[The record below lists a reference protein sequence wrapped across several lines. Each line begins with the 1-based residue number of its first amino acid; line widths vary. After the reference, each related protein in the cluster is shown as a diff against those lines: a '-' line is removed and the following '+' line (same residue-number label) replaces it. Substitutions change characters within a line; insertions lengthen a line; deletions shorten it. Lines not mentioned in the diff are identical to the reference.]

1 MYLRFS
7 SGVEREEA
15 IRMQPF
21 FHEDARIDLFLE
33 EEYDRSQWRPGVCAL
48 VSTTGFQTEHVNP
61 AGIPAMFSGF
71 GKVLE
76 IDPITLAGHDMASMR
91 VVPLMHRTRDA
102 PCDIGPIVG
111 PWGSRTASV
120 CIARTWPS
128 AQSFNDAGVYQPFF
142 PPPPPPPFMHNRG
155 APPFLGI
162 PLSRRL
168 GTGDAN
174 EGGRAGNAN
183 RGGRQLDMLLRLHGA
198 PPFVAASHD
207 IVAQPGS
214 PPTYAI
220 NSLSPWSTVSSRRSH
235 VSITEV
241 AADDGAPALPLAPTS
256 PCLLTRTR
264 ILSRPWTSTAR
275 AKLKPKPAMPA
286 TVNVAAAPGSPSRAM
301 EMNLAETDEDVSD
314 GIESDKEDDQM
325 ETLAREVVDRIG
337 SSRKNLLPVL
347 EQMAASSEKSVII
360 PDNTKAKCKKQA
372 WGPVVATSKMA
383 TRNHGGQNVIE
394 KAKEYQKHKNLEVP
408 PSFKGNSFALLHSDV
423 LNGMSRQV
431 NIKIG
436 NDTCDST
443 FVINE
448 LIDNELNQNLKFA
461 RDNPTV
467 VLPDN
472 LDVGDVQLSDLSHPR
487 SLISTRSVPDHQ
499 LIDPG
504 LGAIVTGRDNS
515 LINNYTSGLS

>member
-1 MYLRFS
+1 MGRRFWLGPCWRRES
-7 SGVEREEA
+7 S
-15 IRMQPF
+15 
-21 FHEDARIDLFLE
+21 ARPP
-33 EEYDRSQWRPGVCAL
+33 SSSTP
-48 VSTTGFQTEHVNP
+48 STTSAASAAPTGILQAVSDASGLCTQAAELLVAAVYMEIGCCGRRRIVHEVP
-61 AGIPAMFSGF
+61 AI
-71 GKVLE
+71 
-76 IDPITLAGHDMASMR
+76 LAG
-91 VVPLMHRTRDA
+91 VVA
-102 PCDIGPIVG
+102 P
-111 PWGSRTASV
+111 SLEQS
-120 CIARTWPS
+120 WPATEEPDRIIS
-128 AQSFNDAGVYQPFF
+128 NKR
-142 PPPPPPPFMHNRG
+142 RG
-155 APPFLGI
+155 
-162 PLSRRL
+162 
-168 GTGDAN
+168 D
-174 EGGRAGNAN
+174 
-183 RGGRQLDMLLRLHGA
+183 
-198 PPFVAASHD
+198 VAA
-207 IVAQPGS
+207 
-214 PPTYAI
+214 
-220 NSLSPWSTVSSRRSH
+220 RS
-235 VSITEV
+235 V
-241 AADDGAPALPLAPTS
+241 
-256 PCLLTRTR
+256 
-264 ILSRPWTSTAR
+264 
-275 AKLKPKPAMPA
+275 
-286 TVNVAAAPGSPSRAM
+286 
-301 EMNLAETDEDVSD
+301 NLAETDEDVSD